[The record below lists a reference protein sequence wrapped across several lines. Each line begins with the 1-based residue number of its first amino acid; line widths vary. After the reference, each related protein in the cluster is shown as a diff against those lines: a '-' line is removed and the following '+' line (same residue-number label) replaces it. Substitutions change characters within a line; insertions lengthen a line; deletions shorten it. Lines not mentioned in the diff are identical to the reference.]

1 MDDDVDIEATG
12 FQIAGVDL
20 HCLLRDIDEIEL
32 AVSELALYGHFYE
45 HFKEG
50 FDLIHHAQAFWL
62 EDGEYAEYADST
74 IQTMFSKRDDVE
86 QHYSFAEASSL
97 PEAVRQFVGSDH
109 PSSDSK
115 LIATYALVQAVQ
127 AVEVLANW
135 LFDLELSV
143 YDLDADLVELLR
155 QTDSKEYLKL
165 VERARDRNS
174 GFEIRSREDFAF
186 FRGEADK
193 TLMLASLYRQ
203 IETVDVST
211 PGFNAHGFLRVALG
225 NVTAAQASLRGKT
238 AGKGN
243 SNPDSD
249 KQQAATKRCER
260 ICKAAD
266 RHISANPKISGTDL
280 VKALVEKD
288 KIASIP
294 TVRKYLL
301 ERRYLPR

>member
-1 MDDDVDIEATG
+1 MDDDLNIEATG

-20 HCLLRDIDEIEL
+20 HCLLLDMDEIEL
-32 AVSELALYGHFYE
+32 AVSELALYSHFYE

-62 EDGEYAEYADST
+62 EDGVYAQYADST
-74 IQTMFSKRDDVE
+74 IQTMFRKRDDIE

-97 PEAVRQFVGSDH
+97 PEVARQFVGSDH
-109 PSSDSK
+109 PAPDSK

-127 AVEVLANW
+127 AVEALANW

-143 YDLDADLVELLR
+143 YDLEADLVELMR
-155 QTDSKEYLKL
+155 QTDPKQYLKL
-165 VERARDRNS
+165 IDRARDRSS
-174 GFEIRSREDFAF
+174 GFEIRSREEFAIYK
-186 FRGEADK
+186 GEADK
-193 TLMLASLYRQ
+193 TLMLASLYSQ
-203 IETVDVST
+203 LESVDVST

-225 NVTAAQASLRGKT
+225 NVTAAQASLRGKA

-243 SNPDSD
+243 SNPESD
-249 KQQAATKRCER
+249 KQQAATKRFER

-266 RHISANPKISGTDL
+266 RHISADPKISGTDL

-288 KIASIP
+288 NIASIP
-294 TVRKYLL
+294 TIKKYLFKG
-301 ERRYLPR
+301 RYLPR